1 MELEQIKTAYGQRM
15 AASAGCSPE
24 SSIAKVFAEVPRERF
39 VGDPPWRVFA
49 DESEGEL
56 VDDPALLY
64 RDVLVQLKQ
73 EGAINNGQPSLH
85 AICLASLHLRF
96 GETVIHVGSGTGY
109 YTAMLALLVG
119 ATGHVHAYEI
129 EKDLAAA
136 AIKNLEEMAWIEVH
150 AESGTAVPLPECNVL
165 YVSAGATSPL
175 PIWLDSLRMGGRL
188 LFPLTPEQ
196 GYGGML
202 LITRQKTGYAARFL
216 CGAKFVGCE
225 GGRDART
232 RERLEECF
240 RRGHAGEVRSLRR
253 DDAPDETVWCTGDG
267 WWLSKRENPGS

>member
-1 MELEQIKTAYGQRM
+1 M
-15 AASAGCSPE
+15 AAKAGVSLDSP
-24 SSIAKVFAEVPRERF
+24 IAKVFGEIPRERF

-64 RDVLVQLKQ
+64 RDVLVQLKH

-85 AICLASLHLRF
+85 AICLASLHLRS
-96 GETVIHVGSGTGY
+96 GEVAIHVGAGTGY

-119 ATGHVHAYEI
+119 AAGRVDAYEI
-129 EKDLAAA
+129 ENDLAEEAR
-136 AIKNLEEMAWIEVH
+136 KNLKEMIWVKVH
-150 AESGTAVPLPECNVL
+150 TGSGTLDPLPECDVL

-175 PIWLDSLRMGGRL
+175 SVWLDSLRMGGRL

-202 LITRQKTGYAARFL
+202 LIARQEMGYSARFL

-232 RERLEECF
+232 AEKLEGCF
-240 RRGHAGEVRSLRR
+240 RKGHVREVRSLWRN
-253 DDAPDETVWCTGDG
+253 DAPDETAWCAGDG
-267 WWLSKRENPGS
+267 WWLSTREIHEN